1 MLWIWVLV
9 ALTATVLTN
18 MENSWNQVF
27 ETQSVRTTSSL
38 WLQDQ
43 NSWKDYC
50 KVTFNPKSPTINEPF
65 TVTVDWIVTNGMT
78 IETFIQWPNS
88 GWWWMNNFS
97 WLPIIITEN
106 KEISWKYVYTFTIK
120 WDSVTKCEWT
130 ITIWKRIKR
139 DPIWPGPIIETNPNT
154 KTIEDNT
161 VWAIDVDANNTA
173 QPRSLRE

>member
-1 MLWIWVLV
+1 
-9 ALTATVLTN
+9 
-18 MENSWNQVF
+18 
-27 ETQSVRTTSSL
+27 
-38 WLQDQ
+38 
-43 NSWKDYC
+43 
-50 KVTFNPKSPTINEPF
+50 
-65 TVTVDWIVTNGMT
+65 
-78 IETFIQWPNS
+78 
-88 GWWWMNNFS
+88 MNNFS